1 MCSRVVKWQPGSTCP
16 SATALKITN
25 YRGAEL
31 KTFNSLFLCAESALV
46 GFRDWQPIDRKLA
59 MATSGNGL
67 LVLYPVRIS
76 ELDEGDG
83 RCNVEYAMYLS
94 RLSRSEDWSYSIV
107 MVHGLNGDHQTT
119 WTKDSVFWPRDLLPL
134 KLPKARVMSF
144 GYAANILL
152 NSSTFSIRDHAM
164 KLLTAL
170 RDKREEQDVSLKSIM
185 MKLNILISWVP

>member
-1 MCSRVVKWQPGSTCP
+1 
-16 SATALKITN
+16 
-25 YRGAEL
+25 
-31 KTFNSLFLCAESALV
+31 
-46 GFRDWQPIDRKLA
+46 
-59 MATSGNGL
+59 
-67 LVLYPVRIS
+67 
-76 ELDEGDG
+76 
-83 RCNVEYAMYLS
+83 
-94 RLSRSEDWSYSIV
+94 
-107 MVHGLNGDHQTT
+107 MVHGLNGDRQTT